1 MNVKFGFTQGLNVA
15 RLGLDESQ
23 VITACQIADRMDYD
37 SVWSMDHSNVPQ
49 WKNAVVNDAW
59 LMLAAI
65 GAVTSHV
72 ELGTC
77 VTDAIRRH
85 PPAIALSTITLDRI
99 TKGRAILGIG
109 AGEAQNVVDFGI
121 EFSKPVSKFKEQLE
135 VIEKLFESEPDR
147 RVSYKGQHYNL
158 VEACLQARSIRKP
171 RPPIYIAAGAPKT
184 LELCAKYG
192 DGWIPIGY
200 TPELFKNHA
209 NVIRDRAKE
218 IGRDLNG
225 FQFANDVDIY
235 FTDDGEEAWNKMKNA
250 VKVSLYKPEL
260 LKVHNIQQDS
270 EFDFRRYF
278 TEYAMNKPELMEQ
291 MKKAAL
297 KIPDSVARTAIG
309 VGKPEDVIQMLE
321 RFIDAGTNH
330 FIIRFW
336 GDGYFKNIETF
347 GNKVI
352 TYFRDQGRDY
362 ACRYTSKVP
371 LFCGDAL
378 DGWGLCARATGSASS
393 PRPFSDRANSV
404 ENPWKV

>member
-1 MNVKFGFTQGLNVA
+1 MTLKFGFTQGLNVA

-37 SVWSMDHSNVPQ
+37 SVWTMDHSNVPQ

-85 PPAIALSTITLDRI
+85 PSAIALSTITLDRI

-135 VIEKLFESEPDR
+135 VIEKLFTSEPDR
-147 RVSYKGQHYNL
+147 RVNYKGQYYNL
-158 VEACLQARSIRKP
+158 IEACLQARSIRKP

-209 NVIRDRAKE
+209 NVIRERAKE
-218 IGRDLNG
+218 IGRDLND
-225 FQFANDVDIY
+225 FQFANDVDVY
-235 FTDDGEEAWNKMKNA
+235 FTEDGEEAWNKMKNA

-336 GDGYFKNIETF
+336 GEGYFKNIETF

-352 TYFRDQGRDY
+352 TYFRDQG
-362 ACRYTSKVP
+362 KP
-371 LFCGDAL
+371 
-378 DGWGLCARATGSASS
+378 
-393 PRPFSDRANSV
+393 
-404 ENPWKV
+404 

>member
-85 PPAIALSTITLDRI
+85 PSAIALSTITLDRI

-147 RVSYKGQHYNL
+147 RVSYKGQHYTL

-291 MKKAAL
+291 MKRAAL
-297 KIPDSVARTAIG
+297 KIPDGVARTAIG

-352 TYFRDQGRDY
+352 TYFRDQGR
-362 ACRYTSKVP
+362 A
-371 LFCGDAL
+371 
-378 DGWGLCARATGSASS
+378 
-393 PRPFSDRANSV
+393 
-404 ENPWKV
+404 

>member
-1 MNVKFGFTQGLNVA
+1 MTIKFGFTQGLNVA

-37 SVWSMDHSNVPQ
+37 SVWTMDHSNVPQ

-85 PPAIALSTITLDRI
+85 PSAIALSTITLDRI

-135 VIEKLFESEPDR
+135 VIEKLFTSEPDR
-147 RVSYKGQHYNL
+147 RVNYKGQYYNL
-158 VEACLQARSIRKP
+158 IEACLQARSIRKP

-209 NVIRDRAKE
+209 NVIRERAKE
-218 IGRDLNG
+218 IGRDLND
-225 FQFANDVDIY
+225 FQFANDVDVY
-235 FTDDGEEAWNKMKNA
+235 FTEDGEEAWNKMKNA

-297 KIPDSVARTAIG
+297 KIPDSIARSAIG

-321 RFIDAGTNH
+321 RFIEAGTNH

-336 GDGYFKNIETF
+336 GEGYFKNIETF

-352 TYFRDQGRDY
+352 TYFRDQG
-362 ACRYTSKVP
+362 KP
-371 LFCGDAL
+371 
-378 DGWGLCARATGSASS
+378 
-393 PRPFSDRANSV
+393 
-404 ENPWKV
+404 

>member
-1 MNVKFGFTQGLNVA
+1 MTIKFGFTQGLNVA

-37 SVWSMDHSNVPQ
+37 SVWTMDHSNVPQ

-85 PPAIALSTITLDRI
+85 PSAIALSTITLDRI

-135 VIEKLFESEPDR
+135 VIEKLFTSEPDR
-147 RVSYKGQHYNL
+147 RVSYKGQYYSL
-158 VEACLQARSIRKP
+158 IEACLQARSIRKP

-209 NVIRDRAKE
+209 NVIRERAKE
-218 IGRDLNG
+218 IGRDLND
-225 FQFANDVDIY
+225 FQFANDVDVY
-235 FTDDGEEAWNKMKNA
+235 FTEDGEEAWNKMKNA

-278 TEYAMNKPELMEQ
+278 TEYAMNKPELMDQ
-291 MKKAAL
+291 MKRAAL
-297 KIPDSVARTAIG
+297 KIPDSVARSAIG

-336 GDGYFKNIETF
+336 GEGYFKNIETF

-352 TYFRDQGRDY
+352 TYFRDQG
-362 ACRYTSKVP
+362 KP
-371 LFCGDAL
+371 
-378 DGWGLCARATGSASS
+378 
-393 PRPFSDRANSV
+393 
-404 ENPWKV
+404 

>member
-1 MNVKFGFTQGLNVA
+1 MTIKFGFTQGLNVA

-37 SVWSMDHSNVPQ
+37 SVWTMDHSNVPQ

-85 PPAIALSTITLDRI
+85 PSAIALSTITLDRI

-135 VIEKLFESEPDR
+135 VIEKLFTSEPGR
-147 RVSYKGQHYNL
+147 RVSYKGQYYSL
-158 VEACLQARSIRKP
+158 IEACLQARSIRKP

-209 NVIRDRAKE
+209 NVIRERAKE
-218 IGRDLNG
+218 IGRDLND
-225 FQFANDVDIY
+225 FQFANDVDVY
-235 FTDDGEEAWNKMKNA
+235 FTEDGEEAWNKMKNA

-336 GDGYFKNIETF
+336 GEGYFKNIETF

-352 TYFRDQGRDY
+352 TYFRDQG
-362 ACRYTSKVP
+362 KP
-371 LFCGDAL
+371 
-378 DGWGLCARATGSASS
+378 
-393 PRPFSDRANSV
+393 
-404 ENPWKV
+404 

>member
-1 MNVKFGFTQGLNVA
+1 MTIKFGFTQGLNVA

-37 SVWSMDHSNVPQ
+37 SVWTMDHSNVPQ

-85 PPAIALSTITLDRI
+85 PSAIALSTITLDRI

-135 VIEKLFESEPDR
+135 VIEKLFTSEPDR
-147 RVSYKGQHYNL
+147 RVNYKGQYYNL
-158 VEACLQARSIRKP
+158 IEACLQARSIRKP

-209 NVIRDRAKE
+209 NVIRERAKE
-218 IGRDLNG
+218 IGRDLND
-225 FQFANDVDIY
+225 FQFANDVDVY
-235 FTDDGEEAWNKMKNA
+235 FTEDGEEAWNKMKNA

-260 LKVHNIQQDS
+260 LKVHSIQQDS

-291 MKKAAL
+291 MKRAAL
-297 KIPDSVARTAIG
+297 KIPDSVARSAIG

-336 GDGYFKNIETF
+336 GEGYFKNIETF

-352 TYFRDQGRDY
+352 TYFRDQG
-362 ACRYTSKVP
+362 KP
-371 LFCGDAL
+371 
-378 DGWGLCARATGSASS
+378 
-393 PRPFSDRANSV
+393 
-404 ENPWKV
+404 

>member
-85 PPAIALSTITLDRI
+85 PSAIALSTITLDRI

-171 RPPIYIAAGAPKT
+171 RPPVYIAAGAPKT

-291 MKKAAL
+291 MKRAAL

-352 TYFRDQGRDY
+352 TYFRDQGR
-362 ACRYTSKVP
+362 S
-371 LFCGDAL
+371 
-378 DGWGLCARATGSASS
+378 
-393 PRPFSDRANSV
+393 
-404 ENPWKV
+404 

>member
-1 MNVKFGFTQGLNVA
+1 MTIKFGFTQGLNVA

-37 SVWSMDHSNVPQ
+37 SVWTMDHSNVPQ

-85 PPAIALSTITLDRI
+85 PSAIALSAITLDRI

-135 VIEKLFESEPDR
+135 VIEKLFTSEPDR
-147 RVSYKGQHYNL
+147 RVSYKGQYYSL
-158 VEACLQARSIRKP
+158 IEACLQARSIRKP

-209 NVIRDRAKE
+209 NVIRERAKE
-218 IGRDLNG
+218 IGRDLND
-225 FQFANDVDIY
+225 FQFANDVDVY
-235 FTDDGEEAWNKMKNA
+235 FTEDGEEAWNKMKNA

-291 MKKAAL
+291 MKRAAL
-297 KIPDSVARTAIG
+297 KIPDSVARSAIG

-336 GDGYFKNIETF
+336 GEGYFKNIETF

-352 TYFRDQGRDY
+352 TYFRDQG
-362 ACRYTSKVP
+362 KP
-371 LFCGDAL
+371 
-378 DGWGLCARATGSASS
+378 
-393 PRPFSDRANSV
+393 
-404 ENPWKV
+404 

>member
-1 MNVKFGFTQGLNVA
+1 M
-15 RLGLDESQ
+15 
-23 VITACQIADRMDYD
+23 TACQIADRMNYD
-37 SVWSMDHSNVPQ
+37 SIWMMDHSNVPQ

-65 GAVTSHV
+65 GAITRNV

-85 PPAIALSTITLDRI
+85 PSSIALSAITLDRI
-99 TKGRAILGIG
+99 TNGRAILGIG

-121 EFSKPVSKFKEQLE
+121 EFNKPVSKFKEQLE
-135 VIEKLFESEPDR
+135 VIESLFESDPDHH
-147 RVSYKGQHYNL
+147 VNYNGQYYKLNKS
-158 VEACLQARSIRKP
+158 CLQAKSIRSP
-171 RPPIYIAAGAPKT
+171 RPPIFIAAGAPKT

-200 TPELFKNHA
+200 TPELFRHHV
-209 NVIRDRAKE
+209 NVITENAKK
-218 IGRDLNG
+218 IGRNISH
-225 FQFANDVDIY
+225 FEFANDVDVY

-260 LKVHNIQQDS
+260 LQVHNIQQDT

-297 KIPDSVARTAIG
+297 KIPDSIARTAIG
-309 VGKPEDVIQMLE
+309 VGKADDVIQMLE
-321 RFIDAGTNH
+321 RFIKAGTNH

-336 GDGYFKNIETF
+336 GEGYFKNIELF

-352 TYFRDQGRDY
+352 PYFRD
-362 ACRYTSKVP
+362 
-371 LFCGDAL
+371 
-378 DGWGLCARATGSASS
+378 GLG
-393 PRPFSDRANSV
+393 
-404 ENPWKV
+404 K

>member
-1 MNVKFGFTQGLNVA
+1 MPVKFGFTQGLNVA
-15 RLGLDESQ
+15 RLGLDETQ
-23 VITACQIADRMDYD
+23 IMTACQIADRMNYD
-37 SVWSMDHSNVPQ
+37 SIWTMDHSNVPQ

-59 LMLAAI
+59 LMLAAM
-65 GAVTSHV
+65 GAITRNV

-85 PPAIALSTITLDRI
+85 PSAVALSAITLDRI
-99 TKGRAILGIG
+99 TNGRAILGIG

-121 EFSKPVSKFKEQLE
+121 EFSKPVTKFKEQLE
-135 VIEKLFESEPDR
+135 VIEKLFNSDPDR
-147 RVSYKGQHYNL
+147 RVNYEGQYYKLTN
-158 VEACLQARSIRKP
+158 ACLQSKTIRKP
-171 RPPIYIAAGAPKT
+171 RPPIYIAAGAKKT
-184 LELCAKYG
+184 LELCAIYG

-200 TPELFKNHA
+200 TPELFQRHA
-209 NVIRDRAKE
+209 EVIRENAKK
-218 IGRDLNG
+218 IGRNLSN

-260 LKVHNIQQDS
+260 LSVHNIQQDS

-309 VGKPEDVIQMLE
+309 VGRPDDVIEMLE
-321 RFIDAGTNH
+321 RFIKAGTNH

-336 GDGYFKNIETF
+336 GDGYFKNIEMF
-347 GNKVI
+347 GSKI
-352 TYFRDQGRDY
+352 IPYFKEQSG
-362 ACRYTSKVP
+362 K
-371 LFCGDAL
+371 
-378 DGWGLCARATGSASS
+378 
-393 PRPFSDRANSV
+393 
-404 ENPWKV
+404 

>member
-1 MNVKFGFTQGLNVA
+1 MTIKFGFTQGLNVA
-15 RLGLDESQ
+15 RLGLNESQ

-37 SVWSMDHSNVPQ
+37 SVWTMDHSNVPQ

-85 PPAIALSTITLDRI
+85 PSAIALSAITLDRI

-135 VIEKLFESEPDR
+135 VIEKLFTSEPDR
-147 RVSYKGQHYNL
+147 RVSYKGQYYSL
-158 VEACLQARSIRKP
+158 IEACLQARSIRKP

-209 NVIRDRAKE
+209 NVIRERAKE
-218 IGRDLNG
+218 IGRDLND
-225 FQFANDVDIY
+225 FQFANDVDVY
-235 FTDDGEEAWNKMKNA
+235 FTEDGEEAWNKMKNA

-291 MKKAAL
+291 MKRAAL
-297 KIPDSVARTAIG
+297 KIPDSVARSAIG

-336 GDGYFKNIETF
+336 GEGYFKNIETF

-352 TYFRDQGRDY
+352 TYFRDQG
-362 ACRYTSKVP
+362 KP
-371 LFCGDAL
+371 
-378 DGWGLCARATGSASS
+378 
-393 PRPFSDRANSV
+393 
-404 ENPWKV
+404 

>member
-1 MNVKFGFTQGLNVA
+1 
-15 RLGLDESQ
+15 
-23 VITACQIADRMDYD
+23 
-37 SVWSMDHSNVPQ
+37 MDHSNVPQ

-85 PPAIALSTITLDRI
+85 PSAIALSAITLDRI

-135 VIEKLFESEPDR
+135 VIEKLFTSEPDR
-147 RVSYKGQHYNL
+147 RVSYKGQYYSL
-158 VEACLQARSIRKP
+158 IQACLQARSIRKP

-209 NVIRDRAKE
+209 NVIRERAKE
-218 IGRDLNG
+218 IGRDLND
-225 FQFANDVDIY
+225 FQFANDVDVY
-235 FTDDGEEAWNKMKNA
+235 FTEDGEEAWNKMKNA

-336 GDGYFKNIETF
+336 GEGYFKNIETF

-352 TYFRDQGRDY
+352 TYFRDQG
-362 ACRYTSKVP
+362 KP
-371 LFCGDAL
+371 
-378 DGWGLCARATGSASS
+378 
-393 PRPFSDRANSV
+393 
-404 ENPWKV
+404 

>member
-1 MNVKFGFTQGLNVA
+1 
-15 RLGLDESQ
+15 
-23 VITACQIADRMDYD
+23 
-37 SVWSMDHSNVPQ
+37 
-49 WKNAVVNDAW
+49 
-59 LMLAAI
+59 MLAAI

-85 PPAIALSTITLDRI
+85 PSAIALSTITLDRI

-135 VIEKLFESEPDR
+135 VIEKLFTSEPDR
-147 RVSYKGQHYNL
+147 RVNYKGQYYNL
-158 VEACLQARSIRKP
+158 IEACLQARSIRKP

-209 NVIRDRAKE
+209 NVIRERAKE
-218 IGRDLNG
+218 IGRDLND
-225 FQFANDVDIY
+225 FQFANDVDVY
-235 FTDDGEEAWNKMKNA
+235 FTEDGEEAWNKMKNA

-291 MKKAAL
+291 MKRAAL
-297 KIPDSVARTAIG
+297 KIPDSVARSAIG

-336 GDGYFKNIETF
+336 GEGYFKNIETF

-352 TYFRDQGRDY
+352 TYFRDQG
-362 ACRYTSKVP
+362 KP
-371 LFCGDAL
+371 
-378 DGWGLCARATGSASS
+378 
-393 PRPFSDRANSV
+393 
-404 ENPWKV
+404 

>member
-1 MNVKFGFTQGLNVA
+1 MTIKFGFTQGLNVA

-37 SVWSMDHSNVPQ
+37 SVWTMDHSNVPQ

-85 PPAIALSTITLDRI
+85 PSAFALSTITLDRI

-135 VIEKLFESEPDR
+135 VIEKLFTSEPDR
-147 RVSYKGQHYNL
+147 RVNYKGQYYNL
-158 VEACLQARSIRKP
+158 IEACLQARSIRKP

-209 NVIRDRAKE
+209 NVIRERAKE
-218 IGRDLNG
+218 IGRDLND
-225 FQFANDVDIY
+225 FQFANDVDVY
-235 FTDDGEEAWNKMKNA
+235 FTEDGEEAWNKMKNA

-291 MKKAAL
+291 MKRAAL
-297 KIPDSVARTAIG
+297 KIPDSVARSAIG

-336 GDGYFKNIETF
+336 GEGYFKNIETF

-352 TYFRDQGRDY
+352 TYFRDQG
-362 ACRYTSKVP
+362 KP
-371 LFCGDAL
+371 
-378 DGWGLCARATGSASS
+378 
-393 PRPFSDRANSV
+393 
-404 ENPWKV
+404 